1 MVMLT
6 AVGNNGAVYAIEKD
20 RYISSWTAVYFFIGV
35 VLFKHLDYLKSPEK
49 YFEYI
54 QDFFERV

>member
-20 RYISSWTAVYFFIGV
+20 RYFLLGLRLLFYRSGV
-35 VLFKHLDYLKSPEK
+35 V
-49 YFEYI
+49 
-54 QDFFERV
+54 